1 MGHLLNSSQKT
12 VTFTLEPT
20 DNQRLAVLCGECN
33 AHVHQIEDRLG
44 VSISQRGHRIHVTGA
59 QAAAAKEVLQALYTD
74 TAESTELDKFT
85 IHLALRGLNN
95 VSSGTE
101 NLPITELR
109 LAKTRIKSRNLHQN
123 LYLQRILTHDVSFG
137 IGPAGTGK
145 TFLAVACAI
154 EALEKHAVE
163 RLVLVRPAV
172 EAGERLGF
180 LPGDIEQKVDPY
192 LRPLFDA
199 LIELLGL
206 EKMARLQ
213 ERGVIEIAPLAYM
226 RGRTLNSSFVLLDEA
241 QNTTTEQMKMFLT
254 RLGFSS
260 RAVITGDLTQIDLPR
275 GVRSGLRQAVE
286 ILDQVKGISV
296 TCFQASDVV
305 RHPLVQ
311 SIVEAYEQAEAEGE
325 PD

>member
-1 MGHLLNSSQKT
+1 LNSIQT
-12 VTFTLEPT
+12 AFTFTLEPT

-33 AHVHQIEDRLG
+33 AHIHQIEDRLG
-44 VSISQRGHRIHVTGA
+44 VTISQRGHRIHVAGE
-59 QAAAAKEVLQALYTD
+59 QAAAAKEVLQSLYTD
-74 TAESTELDKFT
+74 TAGRTELDKSS
-85 IHLALRGLNN
+85 IHLALRTVNN
-95 VSSGTE
+95 VHSNTE
-101 NLPITELR
+101 DPPTTEIR
-109 LAKTRIKSRNLHQN
+109 LAKTRIKGRNLHQN
-123 LYLQRILTHDVSFG
+123 LYLQRILSHDVSFG

-145 TFLAVACAI
+145 TFLAVACAV
-154 EALEKHAVE
+154 EALEKHEVE

-213 ERGVIEIAPLAYM
+213 EHGVIEIAPLAYM

-241 QNTTTEQMKMFLT
+241 QNTTAEQMKMFLT

-260 RAVITGDLTQIDLPR
+260 RAVITGDLTQVDLPR
-275 GVRSGLRQAVE
+275 GVRSGLRQAVA
-286 ILDQVKGISV
+286 ILHGVKGISV
-296 TCFQASDVV
+296 TRFQACDVV

-311 SIVEAYEQAEAEGE
+311 SIVEAYERAEAGGD

>member
-1 MGHLLNSSQKT
+1 MEQLLDLCQKAF
-12 VTFTLEPT
+12 TFTLEPA
-20 DNQRLAVLCGECN
+20 DNQRLAILCGECD
-33 AHVHQIEDRLG
+33 AHIHQIEDHLG
-44 VSISQRGHRIHVTGA
+44 VVISLRGQRVHVSGE
-59 QAAAAKEVLQALYTD
+59 QAAAAREVLQTLYAD
-74 TAESTELDKFT
+74 TAEHVEYDKSA
-85 IHLALRGLNN
+85 IHLALRAINS
-95 VSSGTE
+95 VSSVSGGPPVTE
-101 NLPITELR
+101 IR
-109 LAKTRIKSRNLHQN
+109 LAKARVRGRNLHQN
-123 LYLQRILTHDVSFG
+123 LYLQRILSHDVSFG

-145 TFLAVACAI
+145 TFLAVACAV
-154 EALEKHAVE
+154 EALEKHQVD

-254 RLGFSS
+254 RLGFAS
-260 RAVITGDLTQIDLPR
+260 RAVITGDLTQVDLPR
-275 GVRSGLRQAVE
+275 GVRSGLRQAVA
-286 ILDQVKGISV
+286 ILQGIEDISV
-296 TCFQASDVV
+296 TRFQASDIV

-311 SIVEAYEQAEAEGE
+311 SIVEAYERNETGAD

>member
-1 MGHLLNSSQKT
+1 MNSCQKT
-12 VTFTLEPT
+12 VTFTLEPA
-20 DNQRLAVLCGECN
+20 DNQRLAVLCGECD
-33 AHVHQIEDRLG
+33 AHIRQIEDRLG
-44 VSISQRGHRIHVTGA
+44 VSISQRGHRVHVVGE
-59 QAAAAKEVLQALYTD
+59 QAVTAKKVLLDLYAD
-74 TAESTELDKFT
+74 TAEYTELNQSG
-85 IHLALRGLNN
+85 IHLALRAVNPTAP
-95 VSSGTE
+95 GTE
-101 NLPITELR
+101 GPPTTELR
-109 LAKTRIKSRNLHQN
+109 LTKIRIRGRNPHQN
-123 LYLQRILTHDVSFG
+123 LYLQRILSHDVSFG

-145 TFLAVACAI
+145 TFLAVACAV
-154 EALEKHAVE
+154 EALEKHQVE

-206 EKMARLQ
+206 GKMARLQ

-260 RAVITGDLTQIDLPR
+260 RAVITGDLTQVDLPR
-275 GVRSGLRQAVE
+275 GVRSGLRQAVA
-286 ILDQVKGISV
+286 ILHEVKGISV
-296 TCFQASDVV
+296 TRFQAFDVV

-311 SIVEAYEQAEAEGE
+311 SIVEAYERAEAGSE